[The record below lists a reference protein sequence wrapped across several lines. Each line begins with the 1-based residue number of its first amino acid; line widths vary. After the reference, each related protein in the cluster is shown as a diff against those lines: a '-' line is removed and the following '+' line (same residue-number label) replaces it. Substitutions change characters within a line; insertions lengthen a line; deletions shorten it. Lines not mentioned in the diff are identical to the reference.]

1 MLTFAYVKCNHFLT
15 LYGGVFMFIFRVVV
29 LALILLSVASIRAEE
44 RRFLSGGVSGVLPS
58 GEYIVKSAITVRQ
71 GEALTLSAGTVLCFE
86 QFTGIEVFGEL
97 SIEGIP
103 AAPVVLTSV
112 SDTGGAAQG
121 FDWNGVD
128 AVGASA
134 VIRMRHARV
143 GNSVYGVKVREFS
156 ASAEFEQ
163 VIFWNNGYA
172 SLMRGGQEIPLAVG
186 EPFSA
191 QWNVVQKPQT
201 VEAPVVVENVSVHSA
216 PKPLRNKKRIAFG
229 VVGTGI
235 AAAGL
240 TLCAVNLSQMY
251 DNFQRCNKEDDPR
264 QSTKYKEEFSLN
276 TTMSSVGVAVAGIGL
291 LCVGIT
297 VFW

>member
-1 MLTFAYVKCNHFLT
+1 
-15 LYGGVFMFIFRVVV
+15 MFIFRIVVV
-29 LALILLSVASIRAEE
+29 LALILSSAASTRADG
-44 RRFLSGGVSGVLPS
+44 RQILSGGVSGVLPF
-58 GEYIVKSAITVRQ
+58 GEYVVKSAITVRQ
-71 GEALTLSAGTVLCFE
+71 GETFTLLAGTVLYFE

-97 SIEGIP
+97 SIDGTP

-128 AVGASA
+128 VGGPSA

-143 GNSVYGVKVREFS
+143 VNSVYGVKIREFS

-163 VIFWNNGYA
+163 VIFRNNGYA
-172 SLMRGGQEIPLAVG
+172 SLMRGGQEIPLAAG

-191 QWNVVQKPQT
+191 EWN
-201 VEAPVVVENVSVHSA
+201 AA
-216 PKPLRNKKRIAFG
+216 PKPQSAKAVGNGGAKNAKRPPKDKKRVAFG
-229 VVGTGI
+229 VAGTGV

-240 TLCAVNLSQMY
+240 TLCAVNLSQMHNNFKRY
-251 DNFQRCNKEDDPR
+251 DREDGSHKATIYR
-264 QSTKYKEEFSLN
+264 EKISLN
-276 TTMSSVGVAVAGIGL
+276 TTMSGVGAAVVGVGL
-291 LCVGIT
+291 ACVGIT

>member
-1 MLTFAYVKCNHFLT
+1 M
-15 LYGGVFMFIFRVVV
+15 FRVVV
-29 LALILLSVASIRAEE
+29 VWALVLLSAVSARAEE

-58 GEYIVKSAITVRQ
+58 GEYIVKSAIAVRQ
-71 GEALTLSAGTVLCFE
+71 GEALTLSAGTVLYFE

-97 SIEGIP
+97 SAEGTP

-128 AVGASA
+128 VGGPSA

-143 GNSVYGVKVREFS
+143 VNSVYGVKIREFS
-156 ASAEFEQ
+156 ASAEFER
-163 VIFWNNGYA
+163 VIFRNNGYA
-172 SLMRGGQEIPLAVG
+172 SLMRGGQEIPLAAG

-191 QWNVVQKPQT
+191 EWN
-201 VEAPVVVENVSVHSA
+201 APDPHTAKAGNSGA
-216 PKPLRNKKRIAFG
+216 KNAKRTPKDKKRVVFG
-229 VVGTGI
+229 VAGTGV

-240 TLCAVNLSQMY
+240 AVCAVNLSQMHGNFKRY
-251 DNFQRCNKEDDPR
+251 DKEDG
-264 QSTKYKEEFSLN
+264 SYKSAIYKKNISLN
-276 TTMSSVGVAVAGIGL
+276 ATMSGVGAAVAGVGL
-291 LCVGIT
+291 TCVGIT